1 MSSTSVEKFLKSLC
15 RPPDGTYGGP
25 GTPES
30 WWDQFNI
37 NWGFTI
43 YRTFYGQG
51 SDEQWRKLLLKITSG
66 AKHEIEALN
75 GGPDRALAETK
86 VQNLFQID
94 AQSDPSLEGKTM
106 EEMRQLHL
114 DKWGGP
120 PASTAIRSWRVF
132 LLADERVLAGSE
144 LEVINVVAAD
154 YDPIAAVPRSWR
166 AGPQR
171 WFGWVTST
179 FKLQ

>member
-1 MSSTSVEKFLKSLC
+1 
-15 RPPDGTYGGP
+15 
-25 GTPES
+25 
-30 WWDQFNI
+30 
-37 NWGFTI
+37 
-43 YRTFYGQG
+43 
-51 SDEQWRKLLLKITSG
+51 
-66 AKHEIEALN
+66 
-75 GGPDRALAETK
+75 
-86 VQNLFQID
+86 
-94 AQSDPSLEGKTM
+94 M